1 MNWSCWKKP
10 KAKSF
15 NYVFSYQQQRD
26 RVVWSTRWAHNPEIG
41 GSNPLPAILFA
52 EVLFLR
58 WGETPTLPLLFIV
71 FCLVVVLF
79 VVM

>member
-1 MNWSCWKKP
+1 
-10 KAKSF
+10 
-15 NYVFSYQQQRD
+15 
-26 RVVWSTRWAHNPEIG
+26 
-41 GSNPLPAILFA
+41 
-52 EVLFLR
+52 LFLR